1 MMPSGLGEAGACGG
15 EHDPV
20 ERGEPGAAG
29 LAAQH
34 PKLMSENEDL
44 QVLGAVVSVREDQ
57 QTRQQADGQPEQ
69 EEHRWMVRSACSRG
83 ESEFPRPTGRCSA
96 GSGGGSPMPRPIWPS
111 LGWSPI
117 GRPAADHPP
126 AGPGQAGTPQP
137 QSRTKSLGLRMTI
150 GTDPAWFQSRTA
162 SSIAAPVTVLVVWQ
176 ST

>member
-1 MMPSGLGEAGACGG
+1 MMPSGLGEQAACGG

-83 ESEFPRPTGRCSA
+83 ESEFPRPTLFPLGLLMAALNLSADARTAQPGNHGRGWQGSA
-96 GSGGGSPMPRPIWPS
+96 GQKGWPS
-111 LGWSPI
+111 RS
-117 GRPAADHPP
+117 
-126 AGPGQAGTPQP
+126 
-137 QSRTKSLGLRMTI
+137 
-150 GTDPAWFQSRTA
+150 
-162 SSIAAPVTVLVVWQ
+162 
-176 ST
+176 